1 MLFKEVVL
9 QAAAAIR
16 EHRFRAGLTMLGIA
30 WGIVTVVILMAYG
43 QGFRAALV
51 VGFRNA
57 VSDGTARIR
66 GGQTSSQV
74 GGERAGRRI
83 LLKDD
88 DAEAIRQL
96 GMVSRVSPEYL
107 LSLPLVYGTRST
119 TAGVRGVSPEYGVM
133 RAETAGDGRFIN
145 DEDCEK
151 RRRVAF
157 IGTDVARKL
166 FSNMPPVGQTIRIAG
181 ASFEVVGVLA
191 QKAQLSSYFYPDS
204 MSVFIPHTTAK
215 SLFAQE
221 YVSYIVYQAL
231 TPAAQD
237 VALRQVREMLA
248 ARHRFDSRDER
259 AVRADTSAEIM
270 SVVDGMAGGLMVVLV
285 FIGSLT
291 LLIGGVGVM
300 NIMLVSVQER
310 TREIG
315 VRKALGARRRHI
327 LAQFLLEG
335 VAITFAGGLVG
346 IGLSYALAATIG
358 VLPFIGALIGD
369 TSRSTDI
376 HLILSPPILITATA
390 ILTVTG
396 LLSGFWP
403 AYRASRLDPIE
414 SLRYE

>member
-1 MLFKEVVL
+1 MLFKEVLL

-43 QGFRAALV
+43 QGFRNALV

-57 VSDGTARIR
+57 VSDGTARVR

-83 LLKDD
+83 FLKEEDV
-88 DAEAIRQL
+88 DALRQL
-96 GMVSRVSPEYL
+96 GTIKQASPEYL
-107 LSLPLVYGTRST
+107 QSLPLVYGTRST
-119 TAGVRGVSPEYGVM
+119 TAGVRGVSPEYGAM
-133 RAETAGDGRFIN
+133 RAETAGDGRFLN
-145 DEDCEK
+145 AEDCEK
-151 RRRVAF
+151 HRSVAF
-157 IGTDVARKL
+157 IGTDVAKNL
-166 FSNMPPVGQTIRIAG
+166 FSNIPPVGQTLRIAG
-181 ASFEVVGVLA
+181 RSFEVIGVLA

-204 MSVFIPHTTAK
+204 MSVFIPHTTMKAM
-215 SLFAQE
+215 FAAE
-221 YVSYIVYQAL
+221 YVNYVIYQAL
-231 TPAAQD
+231 TPEAQD
-237 VALRQVREMLA
+237 VALRQVRESLA
-248 ARHRFDSRDER
+248 ARHRFDARDER
-259 AVRADTSAEIM
+259 AVRADTSADTM
-270 SVVDGMAGGLMVVLV
+270 AVVDGMANGLMVVLV

-327 LAQFLLEG
+327 LTQFLLEG
-335 VAITFAGGLVG
+335 VAITFAGGIVG
-346 IGLSYALAATIG
+346 ILLSYALARTIG
-358 VLPFIGALIGD
+358 VLPFIGSLIGD

-376 HLILSPPILITATA
+376 HLILSPAILITATSV
-390 ILTVTG
+390 LSLTG
-396 LLSGFWP
+396 LISGVWP

>member
-1 MLFKEVVL
+1 MLLKEVVL

-43 QGFRAALV
+43 QGFRAALL

-83 LLKDD
+83 FLKIEDV
-88 DAEAIRQL
+88 EAMRQL
-96 GMVSRVSPEYL
+96 GMVKLVSPEYL
-107 LSLPLVYGTRST
+107 QSLALVYGTRST
-119 TAGVRGVSPEYGVM
+119 TAGVRGVSAEYGVM
-133 RAETAGDGRFIN
+133 RSEKVGDGRFIN

-151 RRRVAF
+151 HRRVAF

-166 FSNMPPVGQTIRIAG
+166 FGTIPPVGQTVRIAG
-181 ASFEVVGVLA
+181 VSFEVVGVLA

-221 YVSYIVYQAL
+221 YLSYVVYQAL

-237 VALRQVREMLA
+237 VALRQVRELLG
-248 ARHRFDSRDER
+248 ARLRFDPRDER
-259 AVRADTSAEIM
+259 ALRADTSAEIM

-327 LAQFLLEG
+327 LLQFLLEG
-335 VAITFAGGLVG
+335 IAITFAGGLVG
-346 IGLSYALAATIG
+346 IAISYALAASIG
-358 VLPFIGALIGD
+358 VLPFIGTLIGD
-369 TSRSTDI
+369 TSRATDI
-376 HLILSPPILITATA
+376 HLILSPPILITATS
-390 ILTVTG
+390 ILTITG
-396 LLSGFWP
+396 LVSGFWP

>member
-43 QGFRAALV
+43 QGFRTALV

-57 VSDGTARIR
+57 ISDGTARIR
-66 GGQTSSQV
+66 GGQTSTQT

-83 LLKDD
+83 LLKEE
-88 DAEAIRQL
+88 DAEALRHL
-96 GMVSRVSPEYL
+96 GTVSRVSPEYL
-107 LSLPLVYGTRST
+107 QSLPIAYGTRST
-119 TAGVRGVSPEYGVM
+119 TAGVRGVSEDYGAM
-133 RAETAGDGRFIN
+133 RAETPSDGRFLN
-145 DEDCEK
+145 GEDCEK

-157 IGTDVARKL
+157 VGTDVARKL
-166 FSNMPPVGQTIRIAG
+166 FSNIPPVGQTIRIAG

-237 VALRQVREMLA
+237 RALKQVREVLA
-248 ARHRFDSRDER
+248 ARHRFDARDER
-259 AVRADTSAEIM
+259 AVRADTSADIM

-335 VAITFAGGLVG
+335 IAITFAGGLVG
-346 IGLSYALAATIG
+346 IALSYALAATIG
-358 VLPFIGALIGD
+358 VLPFIGTLIGD

-376 HLILSPPILITATA
+376 HLVLSPPILLTATT
-390 ILTVTG
+390 ILTLTG